1 MLGEQ
6 FDFDRTDEI
15 DIRFRVMVIFLD
27 ETGSEKKSTLGDG
40 VLLLS
45 EFVSWSG
52 SRTDL
57 RVPMF
62 LTGEDSETLQS
73 AVLNITVEWTPESI
87 PDEYEPP
94 EF

>member
-1 MLGEQ
+1 MTEQ
-6 FDFDRTDEI
+6 FEFDRTDETE
-15 DIRFRVMVIFLD
+15 IRFRVMVLFVD
-27 ETGSEKKSTLGDG
+27 EEGVERKSTLGDG
-40 VLLLS
+40 VLPLS

-62 LTGEDSETLQS
+62 LAEEDAEPLES
-73 AVLNITVEWTPESI
+73 AVLNLTVEWTPENI